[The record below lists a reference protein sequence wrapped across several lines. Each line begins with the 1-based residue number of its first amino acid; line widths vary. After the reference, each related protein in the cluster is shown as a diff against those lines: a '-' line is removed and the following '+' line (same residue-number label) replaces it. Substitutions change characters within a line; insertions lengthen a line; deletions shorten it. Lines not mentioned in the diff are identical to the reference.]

1 MDNTLPLYSFF
12 IKSSGAMYAGEFPQ
26 WTLVVSAKEQT
37 VKKNREHDSNQVNCT
52 AFKTSIFLDSQ
63 QTTMVYIQNITAI
76 ANQAPYQYK

>member
-37 VKKNREHDSNQVNCT
+37 VKKTENMTVIR
-52 AFKTSIFLDSQ
+52 
-63 QTTMVYIQNITAI
+63 
-76 ANQAPYQYK
+76 